1 VSISEANYSDVVDAY
16 KNIDPLYLIK
26 RNIEFVSQVTTTE
39 ELGSKKTETT
49 IHNCEVSGSAIEINV
64 EDKGETLSTYNTQ
77 NCITDTGIAVLNY
90 ESYDSRESYTFSG
103 KTDSEKTL
111 NLEYA
116 DSIGDIDNETL
127 IDLEGVGQFLVRHD
141 YWATHYFGAD
151 GTVLKTLDPT
161 TQKTQTRPAC
171 YRQITS
177 EYQLNDNE
185 PFIEVLEE
193 LDDCLSNPD
202 FSEFAA
208 WSEVG
213 STLVYNLFVLNDNTP
228 LEAVFFTP
236 DEEAVLILEIL
247 DSEGKSIGYFSEYGY
262 DLIMENRL
270 LDTGVYTIYLEH
282 DQSEE
287 LNNGVEFQLNIENA
301 ALKFKGE
308 VALPSNLIASV
319 SSEWV
324 NGGGASSDITTPG
337 NIVYQMDVKQ
347 DSIFT
352 FQMKVS
358 EWEYLYL
365 INADGSLIKSEYG
378 YNNNPAFIKRALQVG
393 TYYIVAATEE
403 EGETGTFDITV
414 KSDNAGS
421 ASVTLYSN

>member
-1 VSISEANYSDVVDAY
+1 MSISEANYSDVVDAY